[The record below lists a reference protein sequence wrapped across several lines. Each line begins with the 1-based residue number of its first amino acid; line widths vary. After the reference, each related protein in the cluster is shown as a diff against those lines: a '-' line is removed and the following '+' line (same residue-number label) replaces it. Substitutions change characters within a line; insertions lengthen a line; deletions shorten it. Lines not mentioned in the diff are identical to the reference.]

1 MTRRLVIAL
10 AVLSAGC
17 GYRVVRDPSRAPAP
31 VVAITAYQQAIYAAQ
46 RASGAGDY
54 AAADS
59 ILRAFAATAADAHE
73 ARETSFWRALY
84 QTDPRNRL
92 SSTDQGISSLDAY
105 LRSDS
110 VYWYRS
116 EAAVVRRI
124 AALHRTADS
133 TARGDPRADG
143 DGANRSR
150 EEEIAAL
157 RDQLAKANAELE
169 RIKRR
174 LASPRP

>member
-1 MTRRLVIAL
+1 MLLVT
-10 AVLSAGC
+10 GC
-17 GYRVVRDPSRAPAP
+17 GYSLVRNPGTVPVARVTLTP
-31 VVAITAYQQAIYAAQ
+31 YQMAIYAAQ

-59 ILRAFAATAADAHE
+59 ILRAFAATATNAHE
-73 ARETSFWRALY
+73 ARETDFWRALY
-84 QTDPRNRL
+84 QTDPRNPL
-92 SSTDQGISSLDAY
+92 SSTEQGISSLDAY

-110 VYWYRS
+110 VYWYKS
-116 EAAVVRRI
+116 EAAVLRRM
-124 AALHRTADS
+124 ASLRHAADS
-133 TARGDPRADG
+133 SAQGDARAADP
-143 DGANRSR
+143 GAFRSR

>member
-1 MTRRLVIAL
+1 MKRSLIIAL

-17 GYRVVRDPSRAPAP
+17 GYRIVRSPGAAPAP
-31 VVAITAYQQAIYAAQ
+31 RVVITPYQQALYGAQ
-46 RASGAGDY
+46 SASGAGDY

-59 ILRAFAATAADAHE
+59 ILRAFALAAPDTHE
-73 ARETSFWRALY
+73 ARETAFWRALY
-84 QTDPRNRL
+84 QTDPRNPL
-92 SSTDQGISSLDAY
+92 SSMDQGIASLDAY

-110 VYWYRS
+110 VYWYKS
-116 EAAVVRRI
+116 EAAVLRQL
-124 AALHRTADS
+124 AALRRTADS
-133 TARGDPRADG
+133 AVQGDPRAG
-143 DGANRSR
+143 NAAYRSR